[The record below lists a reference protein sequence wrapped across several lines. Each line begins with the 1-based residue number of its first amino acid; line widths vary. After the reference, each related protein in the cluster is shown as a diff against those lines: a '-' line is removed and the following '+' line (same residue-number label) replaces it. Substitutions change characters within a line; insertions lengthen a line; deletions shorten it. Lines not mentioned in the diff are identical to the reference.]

1 MIDKKIEKYVFCNT
15 IIVRKIAD
23 EDTAILL
30 QNAFLTLEKYIDYV
44 HTVDGVPLKIPT
56 NLQNEISLFK
66 NMLELKKRG
75 INLFFTDIDV
85 LKQQMLKELK

>member
-1 MIDKKIEKYVFCNT
+1 M
-15 IIVRKIAD
+15 
-23 EDTAILL
+23 
-30 QNAFLTLEKYIDYV
+30 

-85 LKQQMLKELK
+85 LKQQMLKEIK